1 MFDNRLLNLDILPL
15 VAANSDEAN
24 QSKPNTKFN
33 NNNEQAA
40 TKMQQENSRMSIES
54 LNSNGNTNKRRQLPQ
69 IPQAKPKPKG
79 LKLKLK
85 IFFLNKIYKKIFFC
99 FS

>member
-1 MFDNRLLNLDILPL
+1 MFDNRLLNLDILPF
-15 VAANSDEAN
+15 VASTDESSN
-24 QSKPNTKFN
+24 RSKPNAKY
-33 NNNEQAA
+33 EQAA

-79 LKLKLK
+79 RFKQ
-85 IFFLNKIYKKIFFC
+85 IFC
-99 FS
+99 

>member
-1 MFDNRLLNLDILPL
+1 MFDNRLLNLDILSL
-15 VAANSDEAN
+15 VAANSDESN
-24 QSKPNTKFN
+24 QSKPNSKCN
-33 NNNEQAA
+33 SNEQAA

-79 LKLKLK
+79 
-85 IFFLNKIYKKIFFC
+85 
-99 FS
+99 